1 VIGAEEGSV
10 TCALLLFP
18 DATPTD
24 SASVLLLLLPPCF
37 CLGAAWWEL
46 VLEVL
51 FFFEEASFESIFVIM
66 CFKVNK
72 KVSEWFD
79 RRADEVL

>member
-1 VIGAEEGSV
+1 LFLSRKGLSEHRFGIRQQACQWFV
-10 TCALLLFP
+10 T
-18 DATPTD
+18 
-24 SASVLLLLLPPCF
+24 

-79 RRADEVL
+79 RRVDEVL